1 MQLMSA
7 APAIPQATSAILCH
21 YDNSTPTKQ
30 LVRLVNSEHSSWE
43 KTLFPE
49 QKISFPEIPE
59 GRLEIYLERKG
70 KRVLEK
76 VVYCYELIT
85 NNQ

>member
-7 APAIPQATSAILCH
+7 APATSQVTSAILCH

-30 LVRLVNSEHSSWE
+30 LVRLVNSEYSGWE

-76 VVYCYELIT
+76 VVYCYTLRA
-85 NNQ
+85 NS

>member
-7 APAIPQATSAILCH
+7 APQISQATSVILCH
-21 YDNSTPTKQ
+21 YDNSTSTKQ
-30 LVRLVNSEHSSWE
+30 HIRLVNSENPSWE
-43 KTLFPE
+43 ITLFPE
-49 QKISFPEIPE
+49 QKISFLEIPE

-76 VVYCYELIT
+76 VVYCYALRA
-85 NNQ
+85 NK

>member
-7 APAIPQATSAILCH
+7 APSIPQAASAILCH

-30 LVRLVNSEHSSWE
+30 LVRLVNSDLSSWE

-49 QKISFPEIPE
+49 QKISFTEIPE

-76 VVYCYELIT
+76 VVYCYALKAS
-85 NNQ
+85 N

>member
-7 APAIPQATSAILCH
+7 NPAISRATSVILCH
-21 YDNSTPTKQ
+21 YDNATSTKQ
-30 LVRLVNSEHSSWE
+30 HIRLVNSDRSSWE

-70 KRVLEK
+70 KRMLEK
-76 VVYCYELIT
+76 VVYCYALKAS
-85 NNQ
+85 N

>member
-7 APAIPQATSAILCH
+7 APAIPQVTSAKLCH
-21 YDNSTPTKQ
+21 YDNSTSTKQ

-59 GRLEIYLERKG
+59 GRLEVYLERKG

-76 VVYCYELIT
+76 VVYCYTLRAKS
-85 NNQ
+85 

>member
-7 APAIPQATSAILCH
+7 APAIPQTTSAILCR

-49 QKISFPEIPE
+49 QEISFPEIPE

-70 KRVLEK
+70 KRVLEQ
-76 VVYCYELIT
+76 VVYCYTLRAKS
-85 NNQ
+85 

>member
-1 MQLMSA
+1 
-7 APAIPQATSAILCH
+7 
-21 YDNSTPTKQ
+21 
-30 LVRLVNSEHSSWE
+30 LVNSEHSSWE

-49 QKISFPEIPE
+49 QEISFPEIPE

-76 VVYCYELIT
+76 VVYCYTLRAKS
-85 NNQ
+85 